1 MDIIPSLYYMSYS
14 CFAPNP
20 QEILYI
26 LQEGEFDW
34 STDLQDYILGSF
46 FYGYILTQIPG
57 GWMAEKFGAKWLFGL
72 GVLCTSVLTL
82 VTPIAARYH
91 VGVFIAVRVLEGLG
105 EVYTHVYG

>member
-1 MDIIPSLYYMSYS
+1 MAVFVS
-14 CFAPNP
+14 F
-20 QEILYI
+20 
-26 LQEGEFDW
+26 QEGEFDW

-72 GVLCTSVLTL
+72 GVLCTAVLTL
-82 VTPIAARYH
+82 VTPVAARFH

-105 EVYTHVYG
+105 EVNFMFIYDNVKAGTSLICLL